1 MSNQAEIQNVHFC
14 AALLIQLMYNPIPED
29 TRKRK
34 VNQIGRSIPNGTKK
48 FPLNLITFQILKLDW
63 HFRVL

>member
-14 AALLIQLMYNPIPED
+14 AALIQLMYNPIPED